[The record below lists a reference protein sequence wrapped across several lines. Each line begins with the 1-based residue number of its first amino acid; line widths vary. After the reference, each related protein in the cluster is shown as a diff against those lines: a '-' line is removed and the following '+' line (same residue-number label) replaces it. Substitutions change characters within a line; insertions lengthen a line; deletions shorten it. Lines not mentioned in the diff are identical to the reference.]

1 MGIQGLSSRESG
13 HKLDW
18 PLNSPRH
25 EEKHLQC
32 SEVLKS
38 RTLKENP
45 YVFCNHFWES
55 YSLLP
60 FASTSK
66 KGFHFCTCFSLW
78 PSGEE
83 VLRKKK
89 KAAKAIS
96 RWGGESLKTR
106 IKIFLFRWKNAFC
119 QKYLFLFPLKI
130 PEKKKFFPPTENI
143 HWLQMNWC
151 EFPEQR
157 QQYLLREPGWF
168 LVGPH
173 LLDGCWQTRFHLPR
187 PPPSDSR
194 NFHSQASISLG
205 KSSLKITYIIYFS
218 LETASS
224 PLLSINNSSHQ
235 PLGLMAPSL
244 KAALTLMCLFLFSF
258 LPLNHSVASNCKPQ
272 YWDPEGVDVL
282 LPSSLGLGS
291 FLRTPVAASC
301 LSTWGLLGWYLK
313 LKQCHETK
321 EGDCME

>member
-130 PEKKKFFPPTENI
+130 PEKKSFFP
-143 HWLQMNWC
+143 
-151 EFPEQR
+151 
-157 QQYLLREPGWF
+157 LLRISIDSRWTDVSSLSKGSNTFLESLADFWWVHISLMAVDKPDFIF
-168 LVGPH
+168 LVHPH
-173 LLDGCWQTRFHLPR
+173 LTPGISTPK
-187 PPPSDSR
+187 PPS
-194 NFHSQASISLG
+194 L
-205 KSSLKITYIIYFS
+205 
-218 LETASS
+218 
-224 PLLSINNSSHQ
+224 
-235 PLGLMAPSL
+235 
-244 KAALTLMCLFLFSF
+244 
-258 LPLNHSVASNCKPQ
+258 
-272 YWDPEGVDVL
+272 
-282 LPSSLGLGS
+282 
-291 FLRTPVAASC
+291 
-301 LSTWGLLGWYLK
+301 
-313 LKQCHETK
+313 
-321 EGDCME
+321 